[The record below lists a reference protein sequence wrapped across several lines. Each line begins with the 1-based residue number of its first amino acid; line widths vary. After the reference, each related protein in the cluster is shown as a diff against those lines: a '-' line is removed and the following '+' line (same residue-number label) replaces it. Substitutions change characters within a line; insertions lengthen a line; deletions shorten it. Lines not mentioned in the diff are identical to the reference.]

1 MTELY
6 LIRHGVAVDRGAPG
20 VPDAKRPLTEEG
32 VQRVRSVA
40 RGLQR
45 LGIRPQQIYT
55 SPWLR
60 AVQTAEWLSAE
71 LEVEPPKL
79 VDAMA
84 PAAPKS
90 QLMTVLSEESASS
103 IALVGH
109 EPHLSRL
116 LSYLITGG
124 EDAAIEIRKGGVA
137 CLSCEGKASAGTATL
152 RWLLT
157 SKQLRLIGG
166 AKGSA

>member
-1 MTELY
+1 MVELY
-6 LIRHGVAVDRGAPG
+6 LIRHGVAVDRGTPG

-32 VQRVRSVA
+32 VQRVRGVA

-45 LGIRPQQIYT
+45 LGIRPQRIYT

-71 LEVEPPKL
+71 LEVEPPKP
-79 VDAMA
+79 VDAMV

-90 QLMTVLSEESASS
+90 RLMTVLSEESALS

-109 EPHLSRL
+109 ESHLSQL
-116 LSYLITGG
+116 LSYLITGS
-124 EDAAIEIRKGGVA
+124 EDAAIDIRKGGVA
-137 CLSCEGKASAGTATL
+137 CLTCEGKASAGAATL

-157 SKQLRLIGG
+157 SKHLRLL
-166 AKGSA
+166 AAA